1 MLSRAEPRG
10 SSDGRR
16 RQDSDVDCIHP
27 SFVPSALNR
36 FLAMSIESRPVGGRR
51 CDIVAYREIRCDT
64 FVQKYQ
70 FNNPLREENVLVY
83 LRLRFRRLS
92 GWIVV
97 VVAAA
102 ALHEDYLSPRGEYQ
116 RHHPPAPSSA
126 EAYWPAVWEVGDGHW
141 DALWDSSVKRGL
153 RLPTMWMK
161 TTRSHW
167 PQVSRVAGGL
177 RYREAGDGPPAC
189 SGKQLLRMVGEVR

>member
-1 MLSRAEPRG
+1 MLPRAEPRG

-36 FLAMSIESRPVGGRR
+36 FLAMSVGPRPVGGRR
-51 CDIVAYREIRCDT
+51 CDSVPSAYREIRCDT
-64 FVQKYQ
+64 FVPNYQ

-97 VVAAA
+97 AA
-102 ALHEDYLSPRGEYQ
+102 ALHEAYLSPRNEYQ
-116 RHHPPAPSSA
+116 CHRPPVPSSA
-126 EAYWPAVWEVGDGHW
+126 GAYWPAVGEVGDGHG
-141 DALWDSSVKRGL
+141 DALRDSSVKRGL
-153 RLPTMWMK
+153 RRPTMWMK
-161 TTRSHW
+161 NSRSHEW
-167 PQVSRVAGGL
+167 
-177 RYREAGDGPPAC
+177 
-189 SGKQLLRMVGEVR
+189 